1 MAKITNIGKIVN
13 MHEAKTHFSSL
24 AERVANGEEVIIARA
39 GEPIMKLVKYS
50 PKRPPP
56 GEFADEWVG
65 VDLEELLKAP
75 SDDEI
80 AAWVNGAL

>member
-1 MAKITNIGKIVN
+1 MAKIKNLGKIVN

-24 AERVANGEEVIIARA
+24 AELVATGEEVIIARA

-56 GEFADEWVG
+56 GAFAHEWAD
-65 VDLEELLKAP
+65 VDIEELLKPP
-75 SDDEI
+75 SAEEI
-80 AAWVNGAL
+80 AAWVNAPV

>member
-1 MAKITNIGKIVN
+1 MTKITNLGKIVN

-56 GEFADEWVG
+56 GAFADEWAG

-75 SDDEI
+75 SDEEI
-80 AAWVNGAL
+80 AAWVNGAI

>member
-1 MAKITNIGKIVN
+1 

-24 AERVANGEEVIIARA
+24 AELVANGEEVIIARA

-56 GEFADEWVG
+56 GAFANEWAG
-65 VDLEELLKAP
+65 VDIEELLKPATQE
-75 SDDEI
+75 EI
-80 AAWVNGAL
+80 EAWISGPI